1 MKQNNG
7 TKGNNPPKAKRSRAK
22 VGVTTAKE
30 SSQLKVA
37 VITTEEPSQSG
48 VAGIT
53 TEEPSQQDFINSLST
68 ALRSFEKKLVDT
80 DGFKP
85 TLAEYLKLRQFERE
99 LQLDAE
105 LPREIKITWIE
116 PDWAS
121 KET

>member
-1 MKQNNG
+1 MEQDKETTENDL
-7 TKGNNPPKAKRSRAK
+7 PKAKRSRAK
-22 VGVTTAKE
+22 VGVTTAK
-30 SSQLKVA
+30 KR
-37 VITTEEPSQSG
+37 SQSG
-48 VAGIT
+48 VAGT
-53 TEEPSQQDFINSLST
+53 KAKKRSQQDFIHSLST
-68 ALRSFEKKLVDT
+68 VLRSFEKRLVDEK
-80 DGFKP
+80 DFKP